1 MLLDLRLSPTTAA
14 RSGDEGVE
22 AATAI
27 VRAAADGRLN
37 PERARV
43 ACDWIQYRNNF
54 RSPVDRR
61 NLLDDARPGAGNPA
75 GSGHAGGA
83 GHPAGEGRFELA
95 VDLRQV
101 SAETIEAALTDALDD
116 EGTPARRTYLERWSR
131 LTESCIWRFN
141 GLYWQELA
149 SWEKILGKPYE
160 AALPG
165 GRSGGTQLDATRA
178 LIDEVF
184 RIWDGLAERQA
195 LPEQLTVLEIGVGN
209 GDQARVWLDAFVEAD
224 EARGSRYYERL
235 HYLMADYSAHVLD
248 RARENVA
255 GHRERTSTLVL
266 DASRPRDTLRF
277 LESRVFLIYISN
289 VYDNL
294 PTEEIVSLDDTLY
307 RVEARAYLPNDAV
320 ERIAGGIGAAPGEVA
335 RLVNLYLRLGAELMT
350 ESNPTQ
356 FPDAGAAVAF
366 CQQVWAALRLEE
378 RYVRLGALD
387 LYEICEGV
395 TGELLGPVLD
405 GYGDVRMH
413 VSNGA
418 ARSFLETLPLLH
430 PLGLLTCHDL
440 FATDIA
446 EYRNGFRGPGKYDG
460 SVVNWVNGAVLAAI
474 ANRRG
479 YQVSFR
485 PFGHGSRSPI
495 MTMTARARD

>member
-1 MLLDLRLSPTTAA
+1 MLLDLRLSPATAA
-14 RSGDEGVE
+14 RSGGEGVE

-27 VRAAADGRLN
+27 LRAVADGRLD

-61 NLLDDARPGAGNPA
+61 NVVDDGLTGAV
-75 GSGHAGGA
+75 
-83 GHPAGEGRFELA
+83 EGRFELA

-101 SAETIEAALTDALDD
+101 APETFEQALTDALDAEAAPD
-116 EGTPARRTYLERWSR
+116 RRTYLERWCR

-141 GLYWQELA
+141 SLYWQELA
-149 SWEKILGKPYE
+149 SWEKVLGKPYE

-165 GRSGGTQLDATRA
+165 GQSGGTHLDATRE
-178 LIDEVF
+178 LIQDLF
-184 RIWDGLAERQA
+184 RIWDGLAERHA
-195 LPEQLTVLEIGVGN
+195 LPDQLTVLEIGVGS
-209 GDQARVWLDAFVEAD
+209 GDQARVWLDAFLEA
-224 EARGSRYYERL
+224 EEGRGSRYYERL

-277 LESRVFLIYISN
+277 LEGKVFLVYISN

-294 PTEEIVSLDDTLY
+294 PTEEIVSFDDTLY

-320 ERIAGGIGAAPGEVA
+320 ERIAAGIGAQPAELAG
-335 RLVNLYLRLGAELMT
+335 LVNWYLRLGAELMA
-350 ESNPTQ
+350 ESNPSH
-356 FPDAGAAVAF
+356 FPDSGAAVAF

-418 ARSFLETLPLLH
+418 ARSFIETLPLLH

-446 EYRNGFRGPGKYDG
+446 QYRNGFRGPGKYDG
-460 SVVNWVNGAVLAAI
+460 SVVNWVNGAVLSAI
-474 ANRRG
+474 AGRRG
-479 YQVSFR
+479 YQVTFK
-485 PFGHGSRSPI
+485 PFGYGSRSPI
-495 MTMTARARD
+495 LTMTARARD

>member
-1 MLLDLRLSPTTAA
+1 MLLDLRLSPQTAA
-14 RSGDEGVE
+14 RSSNEGIE
-22 AATAI
+22 ATTAI
-27 VRAAADGRLN
+27 LKAAADGRLN

-54 RSPVDRR
+54 RGPVDRR
-61 NLLDDARPGAGNPA
+61 DLVDSLTDGRGSVPDGSDEPA
-75 GSGHAGGA
+75 
-83 GHPAGEGRFELA
+83 ERRFELA
-95 VDLRQV
+95 IDLRQV
-101 SAETIEAALTDALDD
+101 SAETIETALADALDR
-116 EGTPARRTYLERWSR
+116 EGRPDRRTYLEGWCR

-141 GLYWQELA
+141 SLYWQELA
-149 SWEKILGKPYE
+149 SWEKILGKSYE
-160 AALPG
+160 SALPG
-165 GRSGGTQLDATRA
+165 GQSGGTHIDATRE
-178 LIDEVF
+178 LIEDLF

-195 LPEQLTVLEIGVGN
+195 LPEQLTVLEIGVGS
-209 GDQARVWLDAFVEAD
+209 GDQARIWLDAFVEA
-224 EARGSRYYERL
+224 EEGRGSRYYERL
-235 HYLMADYSAHVLD
+235 HYLMADYSPHVLD

-277 LESRVFLIYISN
+277 LESKVFLVYISN

-307 RVEARAYLPNDAV
+307 RVEVRAYLPHDSV
-320 ERIAGGIGAAPGEVA
+320 DRIAEGIGAAPGEVA
-335 RLVNLYLRLGAELMT
+335 RLVNWYLRLGGELMA
-350 ESNPTQ
+350 ESNPEL

-378 RYVRLGALD
+378 RYVHLGALD
-387 LYEICEGV
+387 LYEICDGV

-418 ARSFLETLPLLH
+418 ARSFIETLPLLH

-440 FATDIA
+440 FATDIGQ
-446 EYRNGFRGPGKYDG
+446 YRSGFRGPGKYDG

-474 ANRRG
+474 ASRRG

-485 PFGHGSRSPI
+485 PFGYGSRSPI
-495 MTMTARARD
+495 LTMTARARD